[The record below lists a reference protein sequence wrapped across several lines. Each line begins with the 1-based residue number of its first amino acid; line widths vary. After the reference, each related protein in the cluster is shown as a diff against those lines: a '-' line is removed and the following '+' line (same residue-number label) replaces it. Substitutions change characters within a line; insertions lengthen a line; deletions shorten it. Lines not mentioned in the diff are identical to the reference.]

1 MTPVDESPLPASP
14 YPAMP
19 LDQARAILTQWVN
32 SAVTELT
39 GKGHEAP
46 SGGHSQE
53 GQREEVREVDA
64 AKNCEE
70 EFHARDS
77 YAEKELQK
85 C

>member
-1 MTPVDESPLPASP
+1 MTPVDESPLPTNP
-14 YPAMP
+14 HPAMP

-53 GQREEVREVDA
+53 GQREEADERE
-64 AKNCEE
+64 K
-70 EFHARDS
+70 RLR
-77 YAEKELQK
+77 ELSLWSSG
-85 C
+85 